1 MKTAARSNIPAF
13 MVMEALREAT
23 ALSLV
28 TDAMHPDVLHMSL
41 GQPSARA
48 PLQVLQKAADMALSD
63 SLGYTDSR
71 GLPELRARIARHYH
85 EHYGAHVDADAIF
98 VTVGSS
104 AAYFLALLSAFD
116 AGDRMALVSP
126 HYAASPNMM
135 QALGIVPVMMQ
146 STLKDNF
153 QPTVAML
160 EALDEKPHGL
170 VIASPS
176 NPTGTVIDAD
186 EFKRLHDYCLA
197 NKIRIIS
204 DEIYHGVTYD
214 GVKVRSVVEFS
225 DSMIVVNSFSKY
237 YLMPGWRLGWAVMP
251 PELRRPMES
260 LLQNFF
266 ISAPSISQY
275 AALEAMECRTDFD
288 RVVESYA
295 KNRDLLLRE
304 LPKAG
309 FTNITPAQGAFY
321 VYADV
326 SHLTNDSNDFCHR
339 MLHEARVCAVSG
351 VDFDRE
357 NGHHFVRFS
366 YSGSYADMEQA
377 CARLITWM
385 GKV

>member
-13 MVMEALREAT
+13 MVMEALREAN

-28 TDAMHPDVLHMSL
+28 TDNEQPDVLHLSL

-48 PLQVLQKAADMALSD
+48 PMRVLQKAADMALSD
-63 SLGYTDSR
+63 TLGYTDSR
-71 GLPELRARIARHYH
+71 GLPELRARIARHYF
-85 EHYGAHVDADAIF
+85 EQYGANVDADAIF

-116 AGDRMALVSP
+116 AGDRVAMVSP

-135 QALGIVPVMMQ
+135 QALGIVPVIMP
-146 STLKDNF
+146 STLRDNF

-160 EALDEKPHGL
+160 EALDEKPDGL

-176 NPTGTVIDAD
+176 NPTGTVIDEG
-186 EFKRLHDYCLA
+186 EFKRLHDYCVA
-197 NKIRIIS
+197 HNIRIIS
-204 DEIYHGVTYD
+204 DEIYHGVTYE
-214 GVKVRSVVEFS
+214 GAKVRSAVEFS
-225 DSMIVVNSFSKY
+225 DRMIVVNSFSKY
-237 YLMPGWRLGWAVMP
+237 YLMPGWRLGWAVIP

-266 ISAPSISQY
+266 ISPPAISQY
-275 AALEAMECRTDFD
+275 AALEGMECRADYD

-309 FTNITPAQGAFY
+309 FINITPSQGAFY
-321 VYADV
+321 LYADV
-326 SHLTNDSNDFCHR
+326 SHLTNDSNDFCRR

-351 VDFDRE
+351 VDFDRD
-357 NGHHFVRFS
+357 NGHRFVRFS
-366 YSGSYADMEQA
+366 YSGSYADMQRA
-377 CARLITWM
+377 CARLVQWM
-385 GKV
+385 GKI